1 MIENLYVSYQYYYF
15 RLYLFYLKQ
24 WNNNKELAKFAT
36 TFILL
41 ISNVSNIALLAI
53 LSIGL
58 FNIKERSSLGISTS
72 SGLNSTALTIIIIV
86 VIILIIMNY
95 TLLFSKHQE
104 IIEKFNNEKD
114 KVNYSRNGWFVLVYA
129 LAPFLAFFLLAYFL

>member
-1 MIENLYVSYQYYYF
+1 MIENLYVRYQYYYF

-58 FNIKERSSLGISTS
+58 FNIKARSPLGISTS
-72 SGLNSTALTIIIIV
+72 PGLNSTALTIIIIV
-86 VIILIIMNY
+86 VIILIAINY
-95 TLLFSKHQE
+95 ALLFSKHQE
-104 IIEKFNNEKD
+104 IIEKFNNEDD
-114 KVNYSRNGWFVLVYA
+114 KVNYTRNGWFVLAYA